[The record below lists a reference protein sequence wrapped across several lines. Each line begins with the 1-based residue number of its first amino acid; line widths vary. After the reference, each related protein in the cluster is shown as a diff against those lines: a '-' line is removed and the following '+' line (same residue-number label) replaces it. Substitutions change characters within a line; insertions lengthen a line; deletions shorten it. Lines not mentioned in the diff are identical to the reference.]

1 MKTNLTDMTKATSLR
16 DADILAARTNPTLQ
30 SQIVLAFDKVILK
43 YVQKYHI
50 DGYSPRDMMQEGRI
64 AVFCAISS
72 YDPTQGSESF
82 RRYAQTSVYMWF
94 DRMNKHYS
102 ISFEARCNVAA

>member
-1 MKTNLTDMTKATSLR
+1 MKKISTDMNKSTSLR

-30 SQIVLAFDKVILK
+30 SRIVLAFDKVILK
-43 YVQKYHI
+43 YAQKYHI
-50 DGYSPRDMMQEGRI
+50 DGYSILDMVQEGRI

-72 YDPTQGSESF
+72 YDPTQGNENF
-82 RRYAQTSVYMWF
+82 RRYAQTSVYLWF
-94 DRMNKHYS
+94 EHIFKHYS

>member
-1 MKTNLTDMTKATSLR
+1 MKTSTTNMTKVTSLR

-30 SQIVLAFDKVILK
+30 SRIVLAFDKVILK
-43 YVQKYHI
+43 YAQKYHI
-50 DGYSPRDMMQEGRI
+50 DGYSPLDMMQEGRM
-64 AVFCAISS
+64 AVFCAISN
-72 YDPTQGSESF
+72 YDPTKGSESF

-94 DRMNKHYS
+94 NRMYKHYS